1 MNRIRAAGRSQAI
14 AFRDILE
21 LLKPV
26 TWFAPVWAFG
36 CGLVAGGGAGAS
48 LSLAAAAGGLL
59 LAGPL
64 VCGASQAANDWFDRH
79 VDAVNE
85 PHRPIPSGRLPGR
98 TGLIVAVAVSLLALV
113 VAAAISALV
122 LAATALALLSGWAY
136 SAPPMRLKANGLAG
150 VLVTGISYEGL
161 AWLTGALVAG
171 GAAAL
176 SRPLMLPIALLY
188 SLGAAGIMVLNDFKA
203 VEGDRQSGIRSL
215 PAMLGIAASARLAC
229 WMMALPQLG
238 VIALLAWHGLSYGA
252 VFVTLSLVAQAIAM
266 RRMAS
271 DPRGLAPWYNQTGVT
286 LFVAGMM
293 ASAIA
298 IRTAAG

>member
-1 MNRIRAAGRSQAI
+1 M
-14 AFRDILE
+14 
-21 LLKPV
+21 
-26 TWFAPVWAFG
+26 
-36 CGLVAGGGAGAS
+36 
-48 LSLAAAAGGLL
+48 
-59 LAGPL
+59 
-64 VCGASQAANDWFDRH
+64 
-79 VDAVNE
+79 
-85 PHRPIPSGRLPGR
+85 
-98 TGLIVAVAVSLLALV
+98 AVAVSLLALA
-113 VAAAISALV
+113 VAAALSTLV

-136 SAPPMRLKANGLAG
+136 SAPPLRLKANGIAG

-176 SRPLMLPIALLY
+176 ARPLMLPIALLY

-215 PAMLGIAASARLAC
+215 PAMLGISASARLAC

-238 VIALLAWHGLSYGA
+238 VIALLAWHGLMLGA
-252 VFVTLSLVAQAIAM
+252 DLVTVSLIAQGIAM
-266 RRMAS
+266 RRMAR
-271 DPRGLAPWYNQTGVT
+271 DPLALAPWYNQTGVT

-298 IRTAAG
+298 IRAAAG